1 MARKGSATSLGWHRN
16 LHYFNIEMDL
26 TIKYWTVLV
35 PKTQLNTF
43 NLYLTVIEIVVNYC
57 CEVMLSEC
65 QFFYYLYKKES
76 VHIESSDI

>member
-1 MARKGSATSLGWHRN
+1 MAKIAQCEPGFRQWRSQDVFISLARKGATTSLGWHRN

-43 NLYLTVIEIVVNYC
+43 NLSLIVIEIVVKYI
-57 CEVMLSEC
+57 
-65 QFFYYLYKKES
+65 K
-76 VHIESSDI
+76 